1 MLNLLSEFYY
11 GRKRDEAEVFAKT
24 YVPPFVHIGMGETQ
38 GHVSHLPCVIERTG
52 ERLSRKL
59 LILNFYLLQK
69 LIALKNM
76 RFC

>member
-11 GRKRDEAEVFAKT
+11 GRKRDQAEVFAKT

-38 GHVSHLPCVIERTG
+38 GDVSHLPRVIERTG

-69 LIALKNM
+69 SIAFKDM
-76 RFC
+76 RLC